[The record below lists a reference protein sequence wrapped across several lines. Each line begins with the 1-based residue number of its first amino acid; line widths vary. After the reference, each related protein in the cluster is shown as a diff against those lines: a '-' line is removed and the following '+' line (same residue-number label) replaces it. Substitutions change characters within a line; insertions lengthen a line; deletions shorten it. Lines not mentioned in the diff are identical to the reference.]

1 MSTFYVLTMFAPV
14 LCSLFYTFPPP
25 FDKAEPS
32 MAFAEQLSWHRHRE
46 RISASPMISESQ
58 FTVSQHLNPLEFE
71 NDNL

>member
-1 MSTFYVLTMFAPV
+1 MSMFYDNIYF
-14 LCSLFYTFPPP
+14 LFYTFPPP

-58 FTVSQHLNPLEFE
+58 FTVSQHLNPLVFE